1 MLCVRNIGGNYG
13 AVIQVRNEE
22 EKLVLRKR
30 ERWGGEGRGE
40 VCYWRMRL
48 TKDTMV
54 RRRLKALRR
63 SSPVTE

>member
-1 MLCVRNIGGNYG
+1 MEVITG
-13 AVIQVRNEE
+13 VIQVRNEE
-22 EKLVLRKR
+22 EKLVLGDIR
-30 ERWGGEGRGE
+30 EREREGGRSY
-40 VCYWRMRL
+40 CRMRL